1 MNQGFHERLNQ
12 LLAAG
17 DPFVAVTVVDV
28 AGSVPQDRGAKMLV
42 TAKGLDFGT
51 VGGGRI
57 ETKAIGEA
65 RQMLELSDAAATR
78 FVDWNLIKDVG
89 MTCGGRMRLYF
100 ERHNHAA
107 WPIVIFGAGHVANAL
122 TRLLVRLDCRI
133 TCYDTRREWLDR
145 LPESPRLTPVLSHD
159 LPGEVADLPDQA
171 SVLLMTMGHATDS
184 PILAEILRARSF
196 PYLGV
201 IGSASKARRL
211 RKDLEEAGIPAEARH
226 AFHCPIG
233 LPLGNNHPLEISIS
247 IAAQLL
253 QVRDTALVR
262 RKT

>member
-57 ETKAIGEA
+57 ETKAIAEA
-65 RQMLELSDAAATR
+65 RRMLELSDAAATR

-107 WPIVIFGAGHVANAL
+107 WPIVIFGAGTSPTPSPACSSGSTAGSLATTPAASGL
-122 TRLLVRLDCRI
+122 TGCLN
-133 TCYDTRREWLDR
+133 RR
-145 LPESPRLTPVLSHD
+145 
-159 LPGEVADLPDQA
+159 G
-171 SVLLMTMGHATDS
+171 
-184 PILAEILRARSF
+184 
-196 PYLGV
+196 
-201 IGSASKARRL
+201 
-211 RKDLEEAGIPAEARH
+211 
-226 AFHCPIG
+226 
-233 LPLGNNHPLEISIS
+233 
-247 IAAQLL
+247 
-253 QVRDTALVR
+253 
-262 RKT
+262 